1 MAIARA
7 AKVKVVQTDAAEWID
22 KRLTER
28 RSGAA
33 SVVFHS
39 IVWQYLPAETKAG
52 IEASLSRAGA
62 AATAD
67 APLAWLR
74 LEPNGPGDPYLKLT
88 LWPGGQ
94 TRTLARAHFHGASV
108 NWLGE

>member
-1 MAIARA
+1 MALARA
-7 AKVKVVQTDAAEWID
+7 AKVKVVQADAAEWID

-39 IVWQYLPAETKAG
+39 IVWQYLPAETKSK
-52 IEASLSRAGA
+52 IEASIDLSGRAAGA
-62 AATAD
+62 E
-67 APLAWLR
+67 APIVWLR

-108 NWLGE
+108 DWLGE